1 MSDYKKYAFYI
12 YVRGGT
18 CLFSIEFSPMPQSAL
33 ITAMLS
39 AMQAFINEISGDQA
53 KKLSTGGFVFHME
66 SMKEISLVIATSSE
80 ERPPELAELRTVFL
94 HKFGSQIGNFTGDT
108 SLFLDFE
115 EDVLK
120 ILQFDKLAERIEP
133 TNKLNAYSLLQIR
146 PELQAIAKEAVLK
159 KETRVIELSKI
170 LDRSHLIVQMQLEEL
185 FDLGFLGKYYDKGEI
200 VYFLWYEYKN
210 SHKIGLILSQNSY
223 LVQKQA
229 PFLYKRTLINFTAN
243 WVKAYLI
250 RDIFAKLMKKWKNVY

>member
-1 MSDYKKYAFYI
+1 MSEYKTFAFYI

-18 CLFSIEFSPMPQSAL
+18 CLFSIDFSPMPQSAL

-66 SMKEISLVIATSSE
+66 SMKELSLVIATSSE
-80 ERPPELAELRTVFL
+80 KRPFELTELRNVFL
-94 HKFGSQIGNFTGDT
+94 HKFGSKITSFTGDT

-115 EDVLK
+115 EDVFRILK
-120 ILQFDKLAERIEP
+120 MNQVDKRIEP
-133 TNKLNAYSLLQIR
+133 KNKLNAYSLLQIR

-159 KETRVIELSKI
+159 KQTRVSELSKI

-185 FDLGFLGKYYDKGEI
+185 FDNGFLGKYSDNGEI
-200 VYFLWYEYKN
+200 VYFL
-210 SHKIGLILSQNSY
+210 
-223 LVQKQA
+223 
-229 PFLYKRTLINFTAN
+229 
-243 WVKAYLI
+243 
-250 RDIFAKLMKKWKNVY
+250 

>member
-66 SMKEISLVIATSSE
+66 SMQEISLVIATSSE
-80 ERPPELAELRTVFL
+80 TRPSELSELRTVFL
-94 HKFGSQIGNFTGDT
+94 HKFGSQISKFSGDT

-115 EDVLK
+115 EDVLR
-120 ILQFDKLAERIEP
+120 ILKYDKFDDKIEP
-133 TNKLNAYSLLQIR
+133 KNKLTAYSLLQIR
-146 PELQAIAKEAVLK
+146 PELQAIAREAVLK
-159 KETRVIELSKI
+159 KQTRVVELSKI

-185 FDLGFLGKYYDKGEI
+185 FDLGFLGKYHDIGEI
-200 VYFLWYEYKN
+200 VYFL
-210 SHKIGLILSQNSY
+210 
-223 LVQKQA
+223 
-229 PFLYKRTLINFTAN
+229 
-243 WVKAYLI
+243 
-250 RDIFAKLMKKWKNVY
+250 

>member
-1 MSDYKKYAFYI
+1 MPEYKTFAFYI

-18 CLFSIEFSPMPQSAL
+18 CLFSIDFSPMPQSAL

-80 ERPPELAELRTVFL
+80 TRPSELTELRTVFL
-94 HKFGSQIGNFTGDT
+94 HKFGSKITSFTGDT
-108 SLFLDFE
+108 SLFLDFD
-115 EDVLK
+115 EDVLR
-120 ILQFDKLAERIEP
+120 ILKMNTVDERIEP
-133 TNKLNAYSLLQIR
+133 KNKLNAYSLLQIR

-159 KETRVIELSKI
+159 KQTRVSELSKI

-185 FDLGFLGKYYDKGEI
+185 FDMGVLGKYSDKGEI
-200 VYFLWYEYKN
+200 VYFL
-210 SHKIGLILSQNSY
+210 
-223 LVQKQA
+223 
-229 PFLYKRTLINFTAN
+229 
-243 WVKAYLI
+243 
-250 RDIFAKLMKKWKNVY
+250 